1 MAATLT
7 NKPTLIYVEKYGL
20 KFLIFDTPSERNVH
34 LYIKE
39 FQKHNVKHVVRV
51 CQATY
56 PKEIVER
63 SQITFHVSRSVFFP
77 ALFCAQKK
85 RIVIHTTVFFSLIK
99 KQDWGFDDGSS
110 PPQHVLKNWI
120 DLVNETFPV
129 NGGGSG
135 SSSNDT
141 SSQSVDNTPAIAV
154 HCVAGLGR
162 APVLVA
168 VALVERAN
176 MEALDAITFIRARR
190 RGAINATQMQFIE
203 KYYKQKKKGKCLIM

>member
-1 MAATLT
+1 M
-7 NKPTLIYVEKYGL
+7 
-20 KFLIFDTPSERNVH
+20 
-34 LYIKE
+34 
-39 FQKHNVKHVVRV
+39 
-51 CQATY
+51 
-56 PKEIVER
+56 
-63 SQITFHVSRSVFFP
+63 
-77 ALFCAQKK
+77 
-85 RIVIHTTVFFSLIK
+85 
-99 KQDWGFDDGSS
+99 
-110 PPQHVLKNWI
+110 
-120 DLVNETFPV
+120 NETFPV

-203 KYYKQKKKGKCLIM
+203 KYYKQKDRKSVV